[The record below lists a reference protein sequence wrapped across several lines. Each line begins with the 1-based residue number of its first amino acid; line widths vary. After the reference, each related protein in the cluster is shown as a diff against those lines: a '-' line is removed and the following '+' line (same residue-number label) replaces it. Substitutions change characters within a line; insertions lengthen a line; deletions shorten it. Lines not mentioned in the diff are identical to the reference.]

1 MSRLCP
7 CHSKLAYDKCCEP
20 YHTGKKLPET
30 PERLMR
36 TRYCAYALAKVDYL
50 MATTASEEREKLDRA
65 DLLAYCKSMAC
76 VGLKILK
83 ATHEGETGTV
93 HFHASLQHNGRRVLH
108 NELSR
113 FRMEEGKWVYID
125 GDTN

>member
-7 CHSKLAYDKCCEP
+7 CHSKLSYEKCCEP
-20 YHTGKKLPET
+20 YHTGKKLPDT

-36 TRYCAYALAKVDYL
+36 TRYCAYAIAKVDYL
-50 MATTASEEREKLDRA
+50 IATTATEEREKLDRA
-65 DLLAYCKSMAC
+65 DLLAYCKAMAC

-83 ATHEGETGTV
+83 AEHTEDAGTV
-93 HFHASLQHNGRRVLH
+93 LFHASLQNNGRRVLH
-108 NELSR
+108 KELSR
-113 FRMEEGKWVYID
+113 FRKEEGRWVYVD